1 MTAAQLAH
9 FTRQDLVDRYAGSA
23 LGAIWTIIFPLV
35 NICVFIFVFSAIMR
49 ARLPGDYG
57 AFAYSTYLIAGLTA
71 WMAFSNTVSRATQSF
86 IEKASIISRVPI
98 ALPEL
103 PLHVV
108 ISETVIYGV
117 SLLIFGVFLAVID
130 YDFGLL
136 LWLIMPIFVLQQ
148 MAAYALG
155 FVLGMLN
162 VFLRD
167 VQQAVAVLLQL
178 WFWVT
183 PIVYVDTIIP
193 ESLRWALLLNPIYPV
208 IDAYHEI
215 IVYHQRPALLPL
227 LAFVVGT
234 VVLLA
239 LGRWLFN
246 RLERDLRDC
255 L

>member
-23 LGAIWTIIFPLV
+23 LGAIWTLIFPLV

-49 ARLPGDYG
+49 ARLPGEYG
-57 AFAYSTYLIAGLTA
+57 AFAYSTYLIAGLTG
-71 WMAFSNTVSRATQSF
+71 WMAFANTVSRATQSF
-86 IEKASIISRVPI
+86 VDKATIIARVPM

-108 ISETVIYGV
+108 ISEAVIYAV
-117 SLLIFGVFLAVID
+117 SLVIFGVFLAVIG
-130 YDFGLL
+130 YEFTPL
-136 LWLIMPIFVLQQ
+136 LWLIPLVFSLQQ
-148 MAAYALG
+148 TAAYALG
-155 FVLGMLN
+155 FILGVLN

-167 VQQAVAVLLQL
+167 VQQAVAVILQL
-178 WFWVT
+178 WFWFT

-193 ESLRWALLLNPIYPV
+193 DSLRWALLLNPIYPI

-215 IVYHQRPALLPL
+215 VVYQRLPEPGPIIGFGAGTLCLL
-227 LAFVVGT
+227 V
-234 VVLLA
+234 
-239 LGRWLFN
+239 LGRWLFA
-246 RLERDLRDC
+246 RVERDMRDC

>member
-23 LGAIWTIIFPLV
+23 LGAVWTIIFPLV
-35 NICVFIFVFSAIMR
+35 NIFIFIFVFSGIMQ

-57 AFAYSTYLIAGLTA
+57 AFSYSTYLISGLTA
-71 WMAFSNTVSRATQSF
+71 WMAFSNTVSRGTQTF
-86 IEKASIISRVPI
+86 MEKANIIARVPI

-108 ISETVIYGV
+108 ISETVIYII
-117 SLLIFGVFLAVID
+117 SLIIFGVFLLAIG
-130 YDFGLL
+130 YNFEAL
-136 LWLIMPIFVLQQ
+136 LWLIIPIFALQQ
-148 MAAYALG
+148 LAAYSLG
-155 FVLGMLN
+155 FILGMLN

-167 VQQAVAVLLQL
+167 VQQAVAVVLQL
-178 WFWVT
+178 WFWFT

-193 ESLRWALLLNPIYPV
+193 ESMRWALMLNPMFPV
-208 IDAYHEI
+208 IDAYHQI
-215 IVYHQRPALLPL
+215 VVYHRVPALVPL
-227 LAFVVGT
+227 MAFTAGA
-234 VVLLA
+234 LA
-239 LGRWLFN
+239 LLVIGRWLFR

>member
-23 LGAIWTIIFPLV
+23 LGAVWTIIFPLV
-35 NICVFIFVFSAIMR
+35 NIFIFIFVFSGIMQ

-57 AFAYSTYLIAGLTA
+57 AFSYSFYLVSGLTA

-86 IEKASIISRVPI
+86 MDKANIIARVPI

-108 ISETVIYGV
+108 ISETIIYAI
-117 SLLIFGVFLAVID
+117 SLVIFGLFLAVVG
-130 YDFGLL
+130 YDFGPLL
-136 LWLIMPIFVLQQ
+136 LLIIPIFALQQ
-148 MAAYALG
+148 FAAYSLG
-155 FVLGMLN
+155 FILGMLN

-167 VQQAVAVLLQL
+167 VQQMVAVVLQL
-178 WFWVT
+178 WFWFT

-193 ESLRWALLLNPIYPV
+193 EHLRWALMLNPMFPM
-208 IDAYHEI
+208 IDAYHQI
-215 IVYHQRPALLPL
+215 VVYHEAPDAMSLLIFAAGAL
-227 LAFVVGT
+227 
-234 VVLLA
+234 VLFII
-239 LGRWLFN
+239 GRWLFG
-246 RLERDLRDC
+246 RLERELRDC

>member
-23 LGAIWTIIFPLV
+23 LGALWTFVFPLV
-35 NICVFIFVFSAIMR
+35 NICVFIFVFSAIMQ
-49 ARLPGDYG
+49 ARLPGEYG
-57 AFAYSTYLIAGLTA
+57 AFAYSTYLISGLIG

-86 IEKASIISRVPI
+86 VEKADIIARVPI

-103 PLHVV
+103 PLHIV
-108 ISETVIYGV
+108 ISEAVVYAASVG
-117 SLLIFGVFLAVID
+117 FFMVFLLAIG
-130 YDFGLL
+130 YDFTAL
-136 LWLIMPIFVLQQ
+136 LWLVPLIFALQQ
-148 MAAYALG
+148 TAAYALG
-155 FVLGMLN
+155 FVLGVLN

-167 VQQAVAVLLQL
+167 VQQAVAVVLQL
-178 WFWVT
+178 WFWFT

-215 IVYHQRPALLPL
+215 FVYQRAPALWPL
-227 LAFVVGT
+227 LAFAAGT
-234 VVLLA
+234 LALLV
-239 LGRWLFN
+239 LGRWLF
-246 RLERDLRDC
+246 RRVESDLRDC